1 MIQICPQIKAKG
13 LPEETILFDHLH
25 LVSTVAEKIAEYSN
39 MDKETARLGAILHDI
54 GKTSTVFQKRLYEKR
69 KPSTTVRD
77 EIASCFFLSLFDV
90 GIQPELIEMVIAHH
104 KSVLHDTRK
113 KGILDLMEELDENNF
128 NYHIKDWELW
138 KRDALEILGGFGIK
152 THDISKEEAELNFE
166 KVLEYCENTVK
177 TRGYSEW
184 RGLLMAADHFAS
196 ALSSKTE
203 NYLERL
209 FKTPN
214 LNFFNRQDE
223 LYPLS
228 LKNSVSP
235 KKHTMVVAST
245 GAGKTDYLF
254 RRCKGRVFY
263 TLPFQASINAMYK
276 RVKND
281 LEKDNPN
288 IDIRLLHAASSIVL
302 AGKEKE
308 EKIIQGHVGA
318 AVKVLTPH
326 QIAAIAFGTNGFEAM
341 ILDLKGC
348 DVILDEIHTYTEVSQ
363 AIVLK
368 IIEVLKYLACNIHIG
383 TATMPSI
390 LYNKIIEILGKENVL
405 EVSLNKK
412 ELEKFNRHT
421 VYKIDN
427 WEIADIEIQRAVT
440 DDEKILIVCNRVK
453 SAQEQYIRLKEL
465 YPDTPILLLHSR
477 FTKGDRNEKER
488 LLMGLDEKGNA
499 TGNFNT
505 SNKTCI
511 VVSTQI
517 VEVSIDISF
526 DIMITEAAPLDALAQ
541 RFGRVNRKRNID
553 TIGKYKPIYVI
564 APPDD
569 EKEALPY
576 NLETIKRSYEVL
588 PNGELMQESLLQEK
602 IDTVF
607 TEIDFLKIEQ
617 HSVFKETGKWNID
630 KLTHN
635 SKAILMDLLDIDSA
649 TCICE
654 ENEDNYEM
662 ATPEQ
667 KAMMEVSTR
676 FYVVRGLRQLEK
688 GSCPFVI
695 PDIAYSPELGLNV
708 EMARPENY
716 NMKFSAEKQ
725 IL

>member
-1 MIQICPQIKAKG
+1 MTQICPHIKAKG
-13 LPEETILFDHLH
+13 LPEETPLYDHLY
-25 LVSTVAEKIAEYSN
+25 LVSMVAEKIAEYSN
-39 MDKETARLGAILHDI
+39 MDKEIARMGAILHDI
-54 GKTSTVFQKRLYEKR
+54 GKTSTVFQKRLNVNR
-69 KPSTTVRD
+69 KPSTPFRH
-77 EIASCFFLSLFDV
+77 EIASCFFLSLFDL

-104 KSVLHDTRK
+104 KSILHDTRK

-138 KRDALEILGGFGIK
+138 KNDAFDILRGFGI
-152 THDISKEEAELNFE
+152 TVHDISREEAQRNFE
-166 KVLEYCENTVK
+166 LVLEYCENTVRI
-177 TRGYSEW
+177 RGYSEW

-196 ALSSKTE
+196 ALSNKTE
-203 NYLERL
+203 NYLECL

-214 LNFFNRQDE
+214 LNFFNRQHE

-228 LKNSVSP
+228 LKSSDSP

-348 DVILDEIHTYTEVSQ
+348 DVILDEIHTYTEITQ

-368 IIEVLKYLACNIHIG
+368 IVEILKYLDCNIHIG

-405 EVSLNKK
+405 EVSLNKD
-412 ELEKFNRHT
+412 ELQNFNRHI
-421 VYKIDN
+421 VYKIDK
-427 WEIADIEIQRAVT
+427 WDIADEEIQKAVSH
-440 DDEKILIVCNRVK
+440 DKRILVVCNRVK
-453 SAQEQYIRLKEL
+453 SAQEQYARLKEM
-465 YPDTPILLLHSR
+465 YSDTPILLLHSR

-488 LLMGLDEKGNA
+488 LLMGLDENGNA

-505 SNKTCI
+505 STKACI
-511 VVSTQI
+511 VVSTQV

-541 RFGRVNRKRNID
+541 RFGRVNRKRNSD
-553 TIGKYKPIYVI
+553 TIGKYKPIFVLT
-564 APPDD
+564 PPDD

-576 NLETIKRSYEVL
+576 NLEIVKRSFSVL

-635 SKAILMDLLDIDSA
+635 SKAILMDLLDIDSV

-654 ENEDNYEM
+654 DHEDNYEI

-667 KAMMEVSTR
+667 KVMMEVSTR
-676 FYVVRGLRQLEK
+676 FYAVRGLRQVEK

-695 PDIAYSPELGLNV
+695 PDIAYSSELGLNV

>member
-1 MIQICPQIKAKG
+1 MNNICPHIKAKG
-13 LPEETILFDHLH
+13 LPEETSLYDHLY
-25 LVSTVAEKIAEYSN
+25 LVSTVAKKIAEYSN

-54 GKTSTVFQKRLYEKR
+54 GKASTVFQKRLYENK
-69 KPSTTVRD
+69 KPDTPFRH
-77 EIASCFFLSLFDV
+77 EIASCFFISLFDEA
-90 GIQPELIEMVIAHH
+90 IHPALIEMVIAHH
-104 KSVLHDTRK
+104 KSILHDARK

-128 NYHIKDWELW
+128 NYHIKNWELW
-138 KRDALEILGGFGIK
+138 KNDAFEILNAFGIK
-152 THDISKEEAELNFE
+152 IYDISIEDAKKNFE
-166 KVLEYCENTVK
+166 KVLEYCENKV
-177 TRGYSEW
+177 RESGYSEW

-196 ALSSKTE
+196 ALSDKTE

-209 FKTPN
+209 FKIPN
-214 LNFFNRQDE
+214 LNFFNRQHE

-228 LKNSVSP
+228 LKSSDSQ
-235 KKHTMVVAST
+235 KQHTMVVAST

-341 ILDLKGC
+341 ILDIKGC
-348 DVILDEIHTYTEVSQ
+348 DVILDEIHTYTEITQ

-368 IIEVLKYLACNIHIG
+368 IIEVLKYLGCNIHIG

-405 EVSLNKK
+405 EVSLNND
-412 ELEKFNRHT
+412 ELEKFNRHI

-427 WEIADIEIQRAVT
+427 WEMADNEIQKAVS
-440 DDEKILIVCNRVK
+440 ENKKILIVCNRVK
-453 SAQEQYIRLKEL
+453 SAQEQYVRMKEQ
-465 YPDTPILLLHSR
+465 YPTIPTLLLHSR

-488 LLMGLDEKGNA
+488 LLMGLDEKGNP
-499 TGNFNT
+499 TGDFNT
-505 SNKTCI
+505 STTACI
-511 VVSTQI
+511 VVSTQV

-526 DIMITEAAPLDALAQ
+526 DIMIAEAAPLDSLAQ
-541 RFGRVNRKRNID
+541 RFGRVNRKRNND
-553 TIGKYKPIYVI
+553 TIGKYKPIYVL

-569 EKEALPY
+569 EKDALPY
-576 NLETIKRSYEVL
+576 NLEIIKRSYDVL
-588 PNGELMQESLLQEK
+588 PNGELMKENQLQEK

-607 TEIDFLKIEQ
+607 TKIDFLKIEQ

-635 SKAILMDLLDIDSA
+635 SKAILLDLLDIDSV
-649 TCICE
+649 TCIFECNE
-654 ENEDNYEM
+654 EDYLS

-676 FYVVRGLRQLEK
+676 FYAVRGLRQLEN
-688 GSCPFVI
+688 GSRPFVI
-695 PDIAYSPELGLNV
+695 PDKAYNSELGLNV
-708 EMARPENY
+708 QLARPENY
-716 NMKFSAEKQ
+716 NTKFSAKTQ